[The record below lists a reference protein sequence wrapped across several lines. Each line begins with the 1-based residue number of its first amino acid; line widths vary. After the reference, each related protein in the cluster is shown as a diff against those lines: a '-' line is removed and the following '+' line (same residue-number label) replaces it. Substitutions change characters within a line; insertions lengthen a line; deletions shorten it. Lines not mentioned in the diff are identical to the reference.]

1 MIKNSAPKPSSSTTP
16 ISTLLHTL
24 VSTFETN
31 VSLHEPLPDYSS
43 DTESDSSMDFPQV
56 YMMNPEEEEEVENPP
71 IVEEAEP
78 EVPFQTPNFN
88 PSTYTNI
95 SS

>member
-1 MIKNSAPKPSSSTTP
+1 
-16 ISTLLHTL
+16 
-24 VSTFETN
+24 
-31 VSLHEPLPDYSS
+31 
-43 DTESDSSMDFPQV
+43 MDFPQV